1 MHRKIIG
8 SVLLGLC
15 MFANSALAA
24 LPKEGVYEKHSAAGT
39 LEARMFVMG
48 EHGATKYTF
57 GYGNDYT
64 QIIWLEGYTFNG
76 ERHSEFA
83 TKYVW
88 KTDSVGAAETA
99 LILDREGIE
108 NLKNG
113 DIATPIYAQDMAVFS
128 FDDNGMAKVNVRPG
142 FTGEPESWKNGQAAA
157 SLSGKYNYVANNLKF
172 TPISL
177 AYVHESTCNP
187 DRFYK
192 AEAVNQEWNQEKI
205 RINANGTR
213 YECVENLM
221 ERGYLV
227 KIDATLGND
236 VNMRGWTG
244 RGVLLGSEVR
254 MRANTTTDAKIVGML
269 DLNESV
275 EVLGYEKGLDGRGWY
290 YVKKENG
297 LEGFAAAQFI
307 DLRQANVIISYF
319 ASYYY
324 IGIVR

>member
-1 MHRKIIG
+1 MHRKIVG
-8 SVLLGLC
+8 SVLLGVL
-15 MFANSALAA
+15 MLANSALAA
-24 LPKEGVYEKHSAAGT
+24 LPKEGVYEKRSAVGV
-39 LEARMFVMG
+39 LEARMYVMG
-48 EHGATKYTF
+48 EQGATKYTF
-57 GYGNDYT
+57 GYGNDTT
-64 QIIWLEGYTFNG
+64 QIIWLEGFLPNG

-88 KTDSVGAAETA
+88 KTDSIGAAEAA
-99 LILDREGIE
+99 LILDREEIDE
-108 NLKNG
+108 LKNG
-113 DIATPIYAQDMAVFS
+113 NVATPIYAQDMAIFS
-128 FDDNGMAKVNVRPG
+128 FDDNGGAKVNVGQG

-177 AYVHESTCNP
+177 AYAHESTCNP

>member
-142 FTGEPESWKNGQAAA
+142 FTGEPESWKNGNTAA
-157 SLSGKYNYVANNLKF
+157 SFSGKYTYVADSLKF

-177 AYVHESTCNP
+177 AYAHESTCNP
-187 DRFYK
+187 DRFYQ
-192 AEAVNQEWNQEKI
+192 AETVNQEGNQTKI
-205 RINANGTR
+205 RIKATGTR
-213 YECVENLM
+213 FECVENLM
-221 ERGYLV
+221 ELGYLV
-227 KIDATLGND
+227 KIDAELGNT

-244 RGVLLGSEVR
+244 RGVLIGSEVR
-254 MRANTTTDAKIVGML
+254 MRANTTTDSKIVGML

-275 EVLGYEKGLDGRGWY
+275 EVLGYENGLDGRGWY
-290 YVKKENG
+290 YVKKGNG
-297 LEGFAAAQFI
+297 LKGFAAAQFI
-307 DLRQANVIISYF
+307 DLR
-319 ASYYY
+319 
-324 IGIVR
+324 

>member
-275 EVLGYEKGLDGRGWY
+275 GVLGYEKGLDGRGWY

-307 DLRQANVIISYF
+307 DLR
-319 ASYYY
+319 
-324 IGIVR
+324 

>member
-142 FTGEPESWKNGQAAA
+142 FTGEPESWKNGNTAA
-157 SLSGKYNYVANNLKF
+157 SFSGKYTYVADSLKF

-177 AYVHESTCNP
+177 AYAHESTCNP

-192 AEAVNQEWNQEKI
+192 AETVNQEGNQTKV
-205 RINANGTR
+205 RIKATGTR
-213 YECVENLM
+213 FECVENLM
-221 ERGYLV
+221 KLGYLV
-227 KIDATLGND
+227 KIDAELGNT

-244 RGVLLGSEVR
+244 RGVLIGSEVR
-254 MRANTTTDAKIVGML
+254 MRANTTTDSKSVGML

-290 YVKKENG
+290 YLKKGNG

-307 DLRQANVIISYF
+307 DLR
-319 ASYYY
+319 
-324 IGIVR
+324 

>member
-57 GYGNDYT
+57 GYGNDYA
-64 QIIWLEGYTFNG
+64 QIIWLEGYTSNG

-142 FTGEPESWKNGQAAA
+142 FTGEPESWKNGNTAA
-157 SLSGKYNYVANNLKF
+157 SFSGKYTYVADSLKF

-177 AYVHESTCNP
+177 AYAHESTCNP

-192 AEAVNQEWNQEKI
+192 AETLNQEGNQTKV
-205 RINANGTR
+205 RIKATGTR
-213 YECVENLM
+213 FECVENLR
-221 ERGYLV
+221 ELGYLV
-227 KIDATLGND
+227 KIDAELGNT

-244 RGVLLGSEVR
+244 RGVLIGSEVR
-254 MRANTTTDAKIVGML
+254 MRANTTTDSKIVGML
-269 DLNESV
+269 DLNELV

-290 YVKKENG
+290 YVKKGNG

-307 DLRQANVIISYF
+307 DLR
-319 ASYYY
+319 
-324 IGIVR
+324 

>member
-1 MHRKIIG
+1 MHRKIVG
-8 SVLLGLC
+8 SVLLGVL
-15 MFANSALAA
+15 MLANSALAA
-24 LPKEGVYEKHSAAGT
+24 LPKEGVYEKHSAAGA
-39 LEARMFVMG
+39 LEARMYVMG
-48 EHGATKYTF
+48 EQGATKYTF
-57 GYGNDYT
+57 GYGNDST
-64 QIIWLEGYTFNG
+64 QIIWLEGFLPNG

-83 TKYVW
+83 TKYIW
-88 KTDSVGAAETA
+88 KTHSIGAAEAA
-99 LILDREGIE
+99 LILDREEIDE
-108 NLKNG
+108 LKNG
-113 DIATPIYAQDMAVFS
+113 NVATPIYAQDMAIFS
-128 FDDNGMAKVNVRPG
+128 FDDNGGAKVNVGQG
-142 FTGEPESWKNGQAAA
+142 FTGEPESWKNGKAAA

-177 AYVHESTCNP
+177 AYAHESTCNP

-192 AEAVNQEWNQEKI
+192 AEEVNQEWNQEKI

-307 DLRQANVIISYF
+307 DLR
-319 ASYYY
+319 
-324 IGIVR
+324 

>member
-290 YVKKENG
+290 YVKKGNG
-297 LEGFAAAQFI
+297 LKGFAAAQFI
-307 DLRQANVIISYF
+307 DLR
-319 ASYYY
+319 
-324 IGIVR
+324 

>member
-142 FTGEPESWKNGQAAA
+142 FTGEPESWKNGNAAA

-307 DLRQANVIISYF
+307 DLR
-319 ASYYY
+319 
-324 IGIVR
+324 

>member
-254 MRANTTTDAKIVGML
+254 MRANTTTDAKIVML

>member
-205 RINANGTR
+205 RINATGNR
-213 YECVENLM
+213 VECVENLM

-307 DLRQANVIISYF
+307 DLR
-319 ASYYY
+319 
-324 IGIVR
+324 

>member
-64 QIIWLEGYTFNG
+64 QIIWLEGYTSNG

-83 TKYVW
+83 TKYIW

-113 DIATPIYAQDMAVFS
+113 DIATPIYAQDMAAFS
-128 FDDNGMAKVNVRPG
+128 FDDNGMAEVNVRPG
-142 FTGEPESWKNGQAAA
+142 FTGEPESWKNGNTAA
-157 SLSGKYNYVANNLKF
+157 SFSGKYTYVADSLKF

-177 AYVHESTCNP
+177 AYAHESTCNP

-192 AEAVNQEWNQEKI
+192 AETVNQEGNQTKV
-205 RINANGTR
+205 RIKATGTR
-213 YECVENLM
+213 FECVENLM
-221 ERGYLV
+221 KLGYLV
-227 KIDATLGND
+227 KIDAELI
-236 VNMRGWTG
+236 
-244 RGVLLGSEVR
+244 LLICV
-254 MRANTTTDAKIVGML
+254 VGL
-269 DLNESV
+269 AV
-275 EVLGYEKGLDGRGWY
+275 A
-290 YVKKENG
+290 
-297 LEGFAAAQFI
+297 F
-307 DLRQANVIISYF
+307 
-319 ASYYY
+319 
-324 IGIVR
+324 

>member
-142 FTGEPESWKNGQAAA
+142 FTGEPESWKNGNTAA

-307 DLRQANVIISYF
+307 DLR
-319 ASYYY
+319 
-324 IGIVR
+324 

>member
-236 VNMRGWTG
+236 VNMRVWTG

-307 DLRQANVIISYF
+307 DLR
-319 ASYYY
+319 
-324 IGIVR
+324 

>member
-113 DIATPIYAQDMAVFS
+113 DIATPIYAQDMAAFS

-142 FTGEPESWKNGQAAA
+142 FTGEPESWKNGNTAA
-157 SLSGKYNYVANNLKF
+157 SFSGKYTYVADSLKF

-177 AYVHESTCNP
+177 AYAHESTCNP
-187 DRFYK
+187 DRFYQ
-192 AEAVNQEWNQEKI
+192 AETVNQEGNQTKI
-205 RINANGTR
+205 RIKATGTR
-213 YECVENLM
+213 FECVENLM
-221 ERGYLV
+221 ELGYLV
-227 KIDATLGND
+227 KIDAELGNT

-244 RGVLLGSEVR
+244 RGVLIGSEVR
-254 MRANTTTDAKIVGML
+254 MRANTTTDSKIVGML

-290 YVKKENG
+290 YVKKGNG
-297 LEGFAAAQFI
+297 LKGFAAAQFI
-307 DLRQANVIISYF
+307 DLR
-319 ASYYY
+319 
-324 IGIVR
+324 

>member
-64 QIIWLEGYTFNG
+64 QIIWLEGYTSNG

-113 DIATPIYAQDMAVFS
+113 DIATPIYAQDMAAFS
-128 FDDNGMAKVNVRPG
+128 FDDNGMAEVNVRPG

-227 KIDATLGND
+227 KADATLGNA

-307 DLRQANVIISYF
+307 DLR
-319 ASYYY
+319 
-324 IGIVR
+324 

>member
-142 FTGEPESWKNGQAAA
+142 FTGEPESWKNGNTAA
-157 SLSGKYNYVANNLKF
+157 SFSGKYTYVADSLKF

-177 AYVHESTCNP
+177 AYAHESTCNP

-192 AEAVNQEWNQEKI
+192 AETVNQEGNQTKV
-205 RINANGTR
+205 RIKATGTR
-213 YECVENLM
+213 FECVENLM
-221 ERGYLV
+221 KLGYLV
-227 KIDATLGND
+227 KIDAELGNT

-244 RGVLLGSEVR
+244 RGVLIGSEVR
-254 MRANTTTDAKIVGML
+254 MRASTTTDSKIVGML

-307 DLRQANVIISYF
+307 DLR
-319 ASYYY
+319 
-324 IGIVR
+324 

>member
-113 DIATPIYAQDMAVFS
+113 DIATPIYAQDMAIFS

-307 DLRQANVIISYF
+307 DLR
-319 ASYYY
+319 
-324 IGIVR
+324 

>member
-275 EVLGYEKGLDGRGWY
+275 EVLGYEKGLDGRGWQ
-290 YVKKENG
+290 YVKKETG

>member
-244 RGVLLGSEVR
+244 RGVLLGYEVR

-307 DLRQANVIISYF
+307 DLR
-319 ASYYY
+319 
-324 IGIVR
+324 

>member
-57 GYGNDYT
+57 GYGNDYA
-64 QIIWLEGYTFNG
+64 QIIWLEGYTSNG

-83 TKYVW
+83 TKYIW

-128 FDDNGMAKVNVRPG
+128 FDDNGMAEVNVRPG
-142 FTGEPESWKNGQAAA
+142 FTGEPESWKNGNTAA
-157 SLSGKYNYVANNLKF
+157 SFSGKYTYVADSLKF

-177 AYVHESTCNP
+177 AYAHESTCNP

-192 AEAVNQEWNQEKI
+192 AETLNQEGNQTKV
-205 RINANGTR
+205 RIKATGTR
-213 YECVENLM
+213 FECVENLR
-221 ERGYLV
+221 ELGYLV
-227 KIDATLGND
+227 KIDAELGNT

-244 RGVLLGSEVR
+244 RGVLIGSEVR
-254 MRANTTTDAKIVGML
+254 MRANTTTDSKIVGML
-269 DLNESV
+269 DLNELV

-290 YVKKENG
+290 YVKKGNG

-307 DLRQANVIISYF
+307 DLR
-319 ASYYY
+319 
-324 IGIVR
+324 

>member
-1 MHRKIIG
+1 MHRKIVG
-8 SVLLGLC
+8 SVLLGVL
-15 MFANSALAA
+15 MLANSALAA
-24 LPKEGVYEKHSAAGT
+24 LPKEGVYEKRSAVGV
-39 LEARMFVMG
+39 LEARMYVMG
-48 EHGATKYTF
+48 EQGATKYTF
-57 GYGNDYT
+57 GYGNDTT
-64 QIIWLEGYTFNG
+64 QIIWLEGFLPNG

-88 KTDSVGAAETA
+88 KTDSIGAAEAA
-99 LILDREGIE
+99 LILDREEIDE
-108 NLKNG
+108 LKNG
-113 DIATPIYAQDMAVFS
+113 NVATPIYAQDMAIFS
-128 FDDNGMAKVNVRPG
+128 FDDNGGAKVNVGQG

-192 AEAVNQEWNQEKI
+192 AEAVNQEWNQKKI

-254 MRANTTTDAKIVGML
+254 MRATTTTDAKIVGML

-307 DLRQANVIISYF
+307 DLR
-319 ASYYY
+319 
-324 IGIVR
+324 

>member
-113 DIATPIYAQDMAVFS
+113 DIIIY
-128 FDDNGMAKVNVRPG
+128 
-142 FTGEPESWKNGQAAA
+142 
-157 SLSGKYNYVANNLKF
+157 
-172 TPISL
+172 
-177 AYVHESTCNP
+177 ST
-187 DRFYK
+187 
-192 AEAVNQEWNQEKI
+192 
-205 RINANGTR
+205 
-213 YECVENLM
+213 
-221 ERGYLV
+221 
-227 KIDATLGND
+227 
-236 VNMRGWTG
+236 
-244 RGVLLGSEVR
+244 
-254 MRANTTTDAKIVGML
+254 
-269 DLNESV
+269 
-275 EVLGYEKGLDGRGWY
+275 EKGQRKYKVSLNKVIKETDWTYIQNTKDNRLTLITCEMN
-290 YVKKENG
+290 KKEY
-297 LEGFAAAQFI
+297 
-307 DLRQANVIISYF
+307 RRCVQAVEI
-319 ASYYY
+319 
-324 IGIVR
+324 

>member
-1 MHRKIIG
+1 MHRKIVG
-8 SVLLGLC
+8 SVLLGVL
-15 MFANSALAA
+15 MLANSALAA
-24 LPKEGVYEKHSAAGT
+24 LPKEGVYEKHSAAGA
-39 LEARMFVMG
+39 LEARMYVMG
-48 EHGATKYTF
+48 ELGATKYTF
-57 GYGNDYT
+57 GYGNDST
-64 QIIWLEGYTFNG
+64 QIIWLEGFLPNG

-88 KTDSVGAAETA
+88 KTDSIGAAEAA
-99 LILDREGIE
+99 LILDREEIDE
-108 NLKNG
+108 LKNG
-113 DIATPIYAQDMAVFS
+113 NVATPIYAQDMAIFS
-128 FDDNGMAKVNVRPG
+128 FDDNGGAKVNVGQG
-142 FTGEPESWKNGQAAA
+142 FTGEPESWKNGKAAA

-177 AYVHESTCNP
+177 AYAHESICNP
-187 DRFYK
+187 DRFFK
-192 AEAVNQEWNQEKI
+192 AEEVNQEWNQEKI

-319 ASYYY
+319 ASYNY